1 MGEERSAQRPDT
13 GGPTVTARA
22 DGTFLAWVRRL
33 VTIDDALRRTTVT
46 GTVLGMV
53 LYSNWLLEFAVN
65 ITLPDPDAFI
75 SELAAADQPYS
86 AWFRGLDLAAA
97 GCLAAAAAAGIAR
110 STGALAKLG
119 WWMLAAFAAATV
131 LDSSIWSL
139 VCAPHSDAL
148 CAAREAASEVPL
160 GHRLHTLSSIAAIVA
175 AFGSLIPFALADV
188 VGQTPGPVRRLGQVV
203 LAALS
208 AATVWTVIAVAIDD
222 TGRDGDVGLAQRA
235 QLLAVAAWLTYL
247 ALRSA
252 SASLAPLDVVC
263 GDADVG
269 VGHKFDVRTMDC
281 SSITGHHRT
290 LPSDR

>member
-1 MGEERSAQRPDT
+1 VRARRPDP
-13 GGPTVTARA
+13 GGPTATTRL
-22 DGTFLAWVRRL
+22 DGVFLACVRRL
-33 VTIDDALRRTTVT
+33 ATIEGALRWIAII
-46 GTVLGMV
+46 GTALGMV
-53 LYSNWLLEFAVN
+53 LYSNWLLEFAID

-86 AWFRGLDLAAA
+86 SWFRGLDVAAA

-148 CAAREAASEVPL
+148 CAAHEVASAVPL
-160 GHRLHTLSSIAAIVA
+160 GHRLHTLSSTAAIVA
-175 AFGSLIPFALADV
+175 AFGSLISFALADV
-188 VGQTPGPVRRLGQVV
+188 VDHTPGPVRRLGQVV

-235 QLLAVAAWLTYL
+235 QLLAVAGWLTYL
-247 ALRSA
+247 TLRCKRQA
-252 SASLAPLDVVC
+252 GPHDDVAC
-263 GDADVG
+263 GDSQ
-269 VGHKFDVRTMDC
+269 T
-281 SSITGHHRT
+281 
-290 LPSDR
+290 